1 MKRCFLVLGPESSGT
16 RWLTSILCDAGCAG
30 SAEHQQPW
38 DSEPLRGDLVVWR
51 RSFPHGAEWPNLTAM
66 FDGLRDNHYDVF
78 GLVMVRDWFAM
89 ESSQRRF
96 RDDDVTTN
104 TQRAYRDIFL
114 ALQDVPFIV
123 VSYEALLSRP
133 DAYATRLLER
143 LELSQPVTVAAIDG
157 NEKYYGE
164 ILCHNYGLAR
174 LLSR

>member
-16 RWLTSILCDAGCAG
+16 RWLTSILCDAGCWGTA
-30 SAEHQQPW
+30 SHEQAW
-38 DSEPLRGDLVVWR
+38 DARFPDGLSPIVWR
-51 RSFPHGAEWPNLTAM
+51 RSLPHGAEWPNLTAM
-66 FDGLRDNHYDVF
+66 IDGLRDNHYDVF

-123 VSYEALLSRP
+123 VSYEALLVRP

-157 NEKYYGE
+157 NEKYY
-164 ILCHNYGLAR
+164 ATTTD
-174 LLSR
+174 